1 LGAQTVQLLLLRE
14 LLDYTVLRTEDS
26 REINGVNTPLSI
38 KDRKPVK
45 RVAFL
50 GSKQKAAESREL
62 EALLRS
68 ACSTAKFE
76 AKECWL
82 KDNLCLECPRCALY
96 GATALSDAPNIRHRI
111 EYSTAFSLLTFD
123 LLTEEITFNAVDEKS
138 QIQALDRTQPGLPLK
153 KGRCGTMT
161 HDYKRNGTTTLFAAL
176 EVAQGKVVGQCYARH
191 RHQEF
196 LKFLQRLDAEFAGEV
211 KLHVVMDNYGTHKH
225 PRVQRWLKRHA
236 RFIPHFVPT
245 SSSWLNLVERWFGE
259 LTGRRIRRGVFVS
272 VEDLQKAIEE
282 FLAAWNSDPKPFVW
296 TATVDS
302 IVAKLYRCKQTLE
315 RIKPGC
321 TRPRMR
327 KNKGK

>member
-1 LGAQTVQLLLLRE
+1 MNILSPYLVEKPRPLLGAQTVQLLLLRE

-68 ACSTAKFE
+68 ACAAVKFE

-96 GATALSDAPNIRHRI
+96 GATALSEAPNIRHRI

-138 QIQALDRTQPGLPLK
+138 QMTGQAL
-153 KGRCGTMT
+153 GT
-161 HDYKRNGTTTLFAAL
+161 R
-176 EVAQGKVVGQCYARH
+176 
-191 RHQEF
+191 
-196 LKFLQRLDAEFAGEV
+196 
-211 KLHVVMDNYGTHKH
+211 HVVR
-225 PRVQRWLKRHA
+225 PASL
-236 RFIPHFVPT
+236 FP
-245 SSSWLNLVERWFGE
+245 
-259 LTGRRIRRGVFVS
+259 
-272 VEDLQKAIEE
+272 
-282 FLAAWNSDPKPFVW
+282 
-296 TATVDS
+296 S
-302 IVAKLYRCKQTLE
+302 IVALRSVTSHELILAVKTLLSSKSYGAETRIGGDCRNTIIGIVAGWDEIITPLELTLE
-315 RIKPGC
+315 LYDD
-321 TRPRMR
+321 RPKIDRDNLAGLLER
-327 KNKGK
+327 EYKTASSAESVG